1 MRPGAKLRSD
11 NIRFLTH
18 CDDSHTQ
25 EAPWAPDHRKETREV
40 SNSGGTVEFR
50 QNFNEMVS
58 LCVKGQCQNC
68 DVDLDP
74 VSLETTKV
82 RDVGERFRQ
91 LLSAPGLEI
100 EAASLCQ
107 SVLDPPST
115 SGMFH
120 SYWYDFKQ
128 QSFQEPVILDNRVSQ

>member
-1 MRPGAKLRSD
+1 M
-11 NIRFLTH
+11 
-18 CDDSHTQ
+18 
-25 EAPWAPDHRKETREV
+25 
-40 SNSGGTVEFR
+40 EFR

-58 LCVKGQCQNC
+58 LCVKGQRQNC

-107 SVLDPPST
+107 SVLDPPSK